1 MIRYVDCNATHPGD
15 GSKAAPSAPSAR
27 QPLWRRPVTRCW

>member
-15 GSKAAPSAPSAR
+15 GSKN
-27 QPLWRRPVTRCW
+27 RPFRTISHDLTLYE